1 MKENYE
7 ENILI
12 KQIQICTYTC
22 YCASTMYVLDQN
34 RERENIQAK
43 PLSWK
48 GNCELYDDKKEN
60 SPILH
65 AYLQCLHVVQKKKK
79 IHIDVYHLRKT
90 KPDIWDWK
98 RHWALFYSF
107 HQQGCY

>member
-65 AYLQCLHVVQKKKK
+65 AYSQCLHVVQKKKK
-79 IHIDVYHLRKT
+79 KYI
-90 KPDIWDWK
+90 
-98 RHWALFYSF
+98 
-107 HQQGCY
+107 

>member
-12 KQIQICTYTC
+12 KQKQPCTYTC
-22 YCASTMYVLDQN
+22 YCASTVYVLDQN

-60 SPILH
+60 FPILH
-65 AYLQCLHVVQKKKK
+65 AYLQCLHIVQKNTFRC
-79 IHIDVYHLRKT
+79 V
-90 KPDIWDWK
+90 
-98 RHWALFYSF
+98 SF
-107 HQQGCY
+107 ETN